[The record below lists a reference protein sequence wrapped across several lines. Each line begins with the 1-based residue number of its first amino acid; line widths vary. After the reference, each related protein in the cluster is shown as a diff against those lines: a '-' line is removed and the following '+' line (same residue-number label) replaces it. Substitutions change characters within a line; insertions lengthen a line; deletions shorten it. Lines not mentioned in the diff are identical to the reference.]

1 MAQQRQWH
9 NHQLDFKFCSQYPQ
23 EIVLFSEF
31 REYCIQEEFEAT
43 CEEDEVIVI
52 QEARY
57 GRMSIGR
64 CVSADYGNL
73 GCSADVTNYIDTKCS
88 GRHHCEM
95 NVKELIDVAQP
106 CDKDFSSYL
115 QIRHECVKGAA

>member
-1 MAQQRQWH
+1 MENIKRS
-9 NHQLDFKFCSQYPQ
+9 KGIIR
-23 EIVLFSEF
+23 IVEF

-43 CEEDEVIVI
+43 CEENEVIVI

-95 NVKELIDVAQP
+95 TVKELIDVAQP

-115 QIRHECVKGAA
+115 EVKHECVKG